1 MFSQRGEGEEWK
13 GLRTRERN
21 AVNYGATQPVMPTY
35 CRSAQPG
42 TKLLMVFNQYVGNTP
57 LNLVYRVALF
67 TVAERFEK
75 QALM

>member
-1 MFSQRGEGEEWK
+1 MLSARGGEEWK

-21 AVNYGATQPVMPTY
+21 AVNYGATPVMPTY
-35 CRSAQPG
+35 CRSALPG